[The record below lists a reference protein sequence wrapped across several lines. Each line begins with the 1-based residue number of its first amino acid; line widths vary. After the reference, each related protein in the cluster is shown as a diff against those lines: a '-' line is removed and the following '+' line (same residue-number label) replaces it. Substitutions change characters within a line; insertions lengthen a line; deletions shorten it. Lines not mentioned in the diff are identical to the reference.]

1 MKMLYIRRN
10 STIIIIVGEDMIPLV
25 SSKYCTYLFFSIHDD
40 DSIVYF

>member
-25 SSKYCTYLFFSIHDD
+25 FSKNYTYLFFNS
-40 DSIVYF
+40 